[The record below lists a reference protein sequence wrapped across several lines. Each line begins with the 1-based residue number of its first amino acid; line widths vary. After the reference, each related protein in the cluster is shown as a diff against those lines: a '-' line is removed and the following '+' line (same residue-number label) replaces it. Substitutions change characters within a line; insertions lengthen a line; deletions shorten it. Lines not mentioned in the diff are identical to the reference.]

1 MENAYK
7 SRDITSYIESYLRY
21 VKGHRG
27 LSEATVKTYA
37 QDLSTF
43 ANFLDVIEVA
53 SFEEVDRRT
62 VRSFLAFLVDK
73 GYQRSSISRK
83 LSVLRGY
90 YRWMVS
96 EELISIDPIP
106 KRSAM
111 KKETKLPRFLSSD
124 EVSRLI
130 EIPKMTPLK
139 ESLVNRDVALLELI
153 YASGLRVS
161 EVHALD
167 VKDLDLNSRVLR
179 VMGKGNKERITLI
192 GTTASRVLSKYIT
205 EDRIKIDGADKNNAL
220 FLGKRGTRFSIRSIQ
235 DMVKKYSRLAGLG
248 NEVHTHTLRHSFAT
262 HLLNGGADLRV
273 VQDLLGHSSPATTQ
287 IYTHVTGVEA
297 RRSYL
302 KAHPLAQE
310 LTEEI

>member
-21 VKGHRG
+21 VKGRRG

-37 QDLSTF
+37 QDLFTF

-106 KRSAM
+106 KRSVM
-111 KKETKLPRFLSSD
+111 KKETKLPRFLSRD

-130 EIPKMTPLK
+130 EIPKMTPLN

-161 EVHALD
+161 EVHSLD
-167 VKDLDLNSRVLR
+167 LKDLDLNSRVLR

-192 GTTASRVLSKYIT
+192 GTSASKVLSKYIT